1 MKNTHNPSVYADYA
15 VPLAQEPKNS
25 CCWSETFGHIEKNI
39 PSWRKN
45 LGFYGKTEHF
55 KDAFVSVA
63 DKIYPQTQKNAKL
76 WVWGV
81 YISNIRENLEQNFH
95 IFTGIFL
102 ILGLREYCAPYMPKP
117 HAILWS
123 FPYCDI

>member
-55 KDAFVSVA
+55 KRPFVSTA
-63 DKIYPQTQKNAKL
+63 DKNLSPDPENAKF

-81 YISNIRENLEQNFH
+81 FSGFVE
-95 IFTGIFL
+95 
-102 ILGLREYCAPYMPKP
+102 
-117 HAILWS
+117 
-123 FPYCDI
+123 